1 MRQICLLALVV
12 GLAACASSGNAGA
25 GGPIVDMRGV
35 DAQQYRLDLVECN
48 GYADQVQVGQ
58 QAARRAAAGAVVA
71 GAVGAIFDGGD
82 GAVRG
87 AGTGAVV
94 GGAHGASHGIDERRK
109 VVRNCLRNRGYA
121 ILN

>member
-1 MRQICLLALVV
+1 MRQICLLVLVV

-58 QAARRAAAGAVVA
+58 QAARGAAAGAVVA

-82 GAVRG
+82 GAGAPQLAAFGFVGQVRRK
-87 AGTGAVV
+87 AAEQQSPPS
-94 GGAHGASHGIDERRK
+94 ASHLTLWLPR
-109 VVRNCLRNRGYA
+109 
-121 ILN
+121 